1 MKNLSRITPALL
13 LSVSLALFA
22 CGGSGT
28 DKRAE
33 LDKLKKEQASLK
45 EKIAALEAEIAKS
58 DTTSKEDKMKLV
70 AVKDM
75 TPETFKHYIEI
86 QAKVEG
92 DEDVIVSPESMG
104 NVTALMVKAGD
115 RVTKGQ
121 LLATIDDRMIRQGV
135 AEAQTQ
141 LDLATQVFN
150 RQKNLWDQKIGSEIQ
165 FLQAKTNKESL
176 EKRVASL
183 QEQLEM
189 TRIKS
194 PINGTVDRV
203 DIKIGQAV
211 APGLPAFRVV
221 NLNSLKVTGE
231 VAESFIS
238 KVSRGNETLISIPD
252 MNKEIVTKLDYAGRA
267 VNPLNRTFN
276 VEVRLQPKDGE
287 LHPNMVAVMKIV
299 DYSAPATF
307 VVPIAAVQKSS
318 DGEFVYVAVQE
329 GGRTIAKR
337 KKVASGMIS
346 NGMTEIREG
355 LAEGDR
361 VITSGFQSIIEGDP
375 VRM

>member
-1 MKNLSRITPALL
+1 MKKP
-13 LSVSLALFA
+13 SLHSFVILTTLTIVLYA
-22 CGGSGT
+22 CGSGS
-28 DKRAE
+28 DKHAE
-33 LDKLKKEQASLK
+33 LEKLKKEQATLK
-45 EKIAALEAEIAKS
+45 EKITALEAEIAQS
-58 DTTSKEDKMKLV
+58 DTSRNDEKSKLV
-70 AVKDM
+70 AIKEM
-75 TPETFKHYIEI
+75 KPETFKHYIEI
-86 QAKVEG
+86 QAKVDG

-104 NVTALMVKAGD
+104 NITSLQVQAGD
-115 RVTKGQ
+115 RVVKGQ

-165 FLQAKTNKESL
+165 FLQAKTNKEAL

-194 PINGTVDRV
+194 PINGTVDQV

-211 APGLPAFRVV
+211 APGMPAFRVV

-238 KVSRGNETLISIPD
+238 KVNRGNETIISIPD
-252 MNKEIVTKLDYAGRA
+252 MGKEINTKLDYAGRA
-267 VNPLNRTFN
+267 INTLNRTFN
-276 VEVRLQPKDGE
+276 VEVRLSPKDGE

-299 DYSAPATF
+299 DYSATSTF
-307 VVPIAAVQKSS
+307 VVPIAAIQKSS
-318 DGEFVYVAVQE
+318 DGEYVFVAVQD
-329 GGRTIAKR
+329 GGRLVAKR
-337 KKVASGMIS
+337 KKVTAGMIY
-346 NGMTEIREG
+346 NGMIEVREG
-355 LAEGDR
+355 LTEGDQ
-361 VITSGFQSIIEGDP
+361 VVTAGFQSIIEGDP
-375 VRM
+375 IRL